1 MGSMNTGP
9 KLVLAGLIFGGMFY
23 AAVAVDWKAL
33 IPAPQPVPTVRPE
46 QAAVPTMKVFTLQ
59 VAAVKSKSQA
69 DATVRRLKKKKV
81 ENVYVVEIPRKEGG
95 FWYKVRVGK
104 FREREMAEKVAAI
117 LMNQKKI
124 RSYFIIELDVHPK
137 T

>member
-1 MGSMNTGP
+1 M
-9 KLVLAGLIFGGMFY
+9 
-23 AAVAVDWKAL
+23 
-33 IPAPQPVPTVRPE
+33 
-46 QAAVPTMKVFTLQ
+46 
-59 VAAVKSKSQA
+59 
-69 DATVRRLKKKKV
+69 